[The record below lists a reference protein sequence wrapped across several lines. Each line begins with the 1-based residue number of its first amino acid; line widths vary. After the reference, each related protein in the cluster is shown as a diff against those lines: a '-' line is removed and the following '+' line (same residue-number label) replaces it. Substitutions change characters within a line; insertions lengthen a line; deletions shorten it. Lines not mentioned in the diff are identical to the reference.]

1 MKIAENTMPD
11 TPEKVLF
18 KLKNISKL
26 YPGTVALNNVS
37 VDIEA
42 GECHGIIG
50 KNGAGKTTLVKII
63 SGVIPPSKG
72 QLIING
78 KPCNKLTR
86 RQAKKLGISIVTQE
100 PQVIP
105 EFSVAENLLFPDYPC
120 VAGKKIK
127 WKRMH
132 QRSEEVLKQADFLLD
147 LRKTGGDLSVSE
159 QQLLLVI
166 KAFFVDHNDIV
177 ILDEVTTALSR
188 QDQEYLY
195 GLIDQQKRKGKAILF
210 ISHRMAEIIRICDR
224 ITVLRDA
231 KKITSREKEDLS
243 ESDLSRLI
251 VGDSYDAKG
260 TELAKPDITSLH
272 NSHRR
277 SLLAIE
283 DLTIAGKF
291 HNISLVLN
299 QGEVIGLAG
308 LRGSGRTALMKSIAG
323 IHRSDLGN
331 ISLKG
336 ISVRFKHPGN
346 ALQAGVAY
354 LPEDRDH
361 EGLVEVLSV
370 KSNITLS
377 SLLKFTKKYIINTK
391 KENQAAQNMIGDL
404 DIKVATH
411 EQEVKT
417 LSGGN
422 RQKVVIA
429 RLMTAE
435 PKVFLLDEPTKGID
449 IVAKRAVLTTIRNE
463 LTKAGGIIMTS
474 PSIED
479 LMLVCDRIMVLYE
492 GRIVKEFNREEFNQ
506 NRIYLT
512 LQGFHQT
519 SGSEPDSNGVKEV

>member
-11 TPEKVLF
+11 TSEKVLF

-37 VDIEA
+37 VDIKT

-132 QRSEEVLKQADFLLD
+132 QRSEEVLKQADFSLD

-231 KKITSREKEDLS
+231 KKITSREKKDLS

-260 TELAKPDITSLH
+260 TEFAIPDITYSH
-272 NSHRR
+272 NSPRR

-291 HNISLVLN
+291 HNISLVLK

-336 ISVRFKHPGN
+336 ISVCFKHPGN

-391 KENQAAQNMIGDL
+391 KENQAAQNMIDDL
-404 DIKVATH
+404 DIKVATR

-449 IVAKRAVLTTIRNE
+449 IGAKRAVLTTIRNE

-519 SGSEPDSNGVKEV
+519 SRSEPDSNGVKEV